1 MTSKIDPV
9 VARNAL
15 AKLPHGTSHGER
27 TLVREVHL
35 PRSHLKA
42 VEPDVTVVAGGRG
55 AGKTFWWSALQEGTV
70 RRLLAQS
77 GERTALSENT
87 EVRTGFGVRPRPD
100 DYPGVDELRSLRS
113 SREPRHIWRTVL
125 AWQLARGTE
134 HHLASLAS
142 WEHRTEFVVGN
153 PEAADQILQER
164 DDEYEWKGVDFL
176 LLFDGLDRC
185 AESWAE
191 TNRMVAALLQLALE
205 VRSYR
210 RIRMKVF
217 LRTDHAGDEAIAAF
231 PDASKVLATAGQLTW
246 PTRELYGLLWHCL
259 ANGFYGDVFRPYLWD
274 DWQAIETA
282 DHTIYPVPRRLV
294 VNEDVQQQKF
304 HGLAGERMAG
314 GFWRARPYSWI
325 RDHLADAQR
334 NVSARSFLAA
344 LRTAARHT
352 EDEHQGHTHALHPD
366 SIIYGVRE
374 ASKIRVGEMRED
386 YPWIDRAMRPLRGM
400 SVPIEFEPFAERW
413 REDRVVER
421 LAESVELPPRHL
433 PDGMNGLR
441 RDLEAQGVFQRLL
454 DGRVNIPDVYRI
466 GYGLGRRG
474 GVRPVDQGSP
484 PSP

>member
-1 MTSKIDPV
+1 MSLATAVPD
-9 VARNAL
+9 ARTARSAL
-15 AKLPHGTSHGER
+15 AKLPDGTSHGEEA
-27 TLVREVHL
+27 LAPSVYL

-42 VEPDVTVVAGGRG
+42 VEPDVMVIAGGRG
-55 AGKTFWWSALQEGTV
+55 AGKTFWWSALQDVDV
-70 RRLLAQS
+70 RQLMARS

-87 EVRTGFGVRPRPD
+87 EVRAGFGVRPGLD

-134 HHLASLAS
+134 HHLATLAS
-142 WEHRTEFVVGN
+142 WERRTEFVVGN
-153 PEAADQILQER
+153 AEAVDQLLQER
-164 DDEYEWKGVDFL
+164 DAEYDWKGVDFL

-185 AESWAE
+185 AENWAE

-217 LRTDHAGDEAIAAF
+217 LRSDHAGDEAVAAF

-274 DWQAIETA
+274 DWQSVETA

-294 VNEDVQQQKF
+294 VNEDLQQQKF
-304 HGLAGERMAG
+304 HGLTGQRMAG
-314 GFWRARPYSWI
+314 GFWRARPYMWI

-344 LRTAARHT
+344 IRTAARHA
-352 EDEHQGHTHALHPD
+352 EDEHPDHANALHPD
-366 SIIYGVRE
+366 SIVYGVRE
-374 ASKIRVGEMRED
+374 ASKIRVGEMQED

-413 REDRVVER
+413 REDRVVES
-421 LAESVELPPRHL
+421 LAESAELPPRHL
-433 PDGMNGLR
+433 TDGVNGLR

-474 GVRPVDQGSP
+474 GVRPVR
-484 PSP
+484 

>member
-1 MTSKIDPV
+1 MSLATAAPDART
-9 VARNAL
+9 ARNAL
-15 AKLPHGTSHGER
+15 AKLPDGTSHGEH
-27 TLVREVHL
+27 TLVREVYL

-42 VEPDVTVVAGGRG
+42 VEPDVMVVAGGRG
-55 AGKTFWWSALQEGTV
+55 AGKTFWWSALQDGAV
-70 RRLLAQS
+70 RRLMVQS
-77 GERTALSENT
+77 GERTTLGENT
-87 EVRTGFGVRPRPD
+87 EVRAGFGVRPGLD

-134 HHLASLAS
+134 HHLAGLAS
-142 WEHRTEFVVGN
+142 WERRTEFVVSN
-153 PEAADQILQER
+153 AAAVDQLLQER
-164 DDEYEWKGVDFL
+164 DAEYDWKGVDFL

-185 AESWAE
+185 AEDWTA
-191 TNRMVAALLQLALE
+191 TNKMVAALLQLALE

-217 LRTDHAGDEAIAAF
+217 LRTDHAGDKAVAAF

-274 DWQAIETA
+274 DWQAVETA
-282 DHTIYPVPRRLV
+282 DQTIYPVPRRLV
-294 VNEDVQQQKF
+294 VNEDLQQQKF

-366 SIIYGVRE
+366 SIVYGVRE
-374 ASKIRVGEMRED
+374 ASKIRVAEMQED

-413 REDRVVER
+413 RKDRVVES

-433 PDGMNGLR
+433 ADGVNGVR

-474 GVRPVDQGSP
+474 GVRPVR
-484 PSP
+484 